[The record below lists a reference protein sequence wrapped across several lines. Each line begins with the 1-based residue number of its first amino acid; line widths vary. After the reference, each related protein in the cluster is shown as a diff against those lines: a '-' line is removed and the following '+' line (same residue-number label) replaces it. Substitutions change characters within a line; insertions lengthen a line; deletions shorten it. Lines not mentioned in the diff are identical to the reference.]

1 MTFTVRLER
10 ARRDAGRAPSIVTT
24 VTNRRTGDPIP
35 IAAGRSLRVVAIV
48 GHRAAWTLKT
58 AVVNGQHTR
67 QLNSGGPSARTW
79 ETMRRR

>member
-48 GHRAAWTLKT
+48 GAWTLKT